1 MARTVTT
8 GGSGPFGDGIARTF
22 AQWRTLKA
30 EAATI
35 KARQDQLRD
44 RLLVIAEGGES
55 DAKGHLHYEFGEP
68 VNVGGKTY
76 RGIKREVRKSTVL
89 DEALAE
95 ERLKE
100 KGVYE
105 QALFTPEPELDDE
118 LIYKLYAEDKLTG
131 DDIDYMFVTT
141 KTYALKEEM

>member
-8 GGSGPFGDGIARTF
+8 GGGGPLGDGIARTF

-35 KARQDQLRD
+35 KIRQDQLRD
-44 RLLVIAEGGES
+44 RLLVIAANGES
-55 DAKGHLHYEFGEP
+55 DAKGHRHYEFGDP

-89 DEALAE
+89 DEDLAT

-105 QALFTPEPELDDE
+105 EALFTPEPELSQNQ
-118 LIYKLYAEDKLTG
+118 IYALYAEGKLTG

-141 KTYALKEEM
+141 ETYALKEEV